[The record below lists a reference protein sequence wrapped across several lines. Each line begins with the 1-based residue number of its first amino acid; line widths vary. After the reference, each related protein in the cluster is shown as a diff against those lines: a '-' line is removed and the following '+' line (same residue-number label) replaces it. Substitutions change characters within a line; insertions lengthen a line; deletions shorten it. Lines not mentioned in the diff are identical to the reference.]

1 MKSYRTL
8 AIKELLSQKVTS
20 ILILLAV
27 ILSTMMTTIVGQSI
41 GALAAM
47 REQQA
52 IMIGG
57 KRYATFLQMDAE
69 QLHALRKDQRL
80 SYIGA
85 SIYIGSMKLTR
96 AIGMSATSLYKIF
109 LWEGAYYGI
118 FASIIGGFLGYVCT
132 IFIGAAT
139 SGSIQWVSVPIISI
153 IQATVLAVVA
163 CLVATSIPLRK
174 ITKMSIVDSIE
185 SVE

>member
-1 MKSYRTL
+1 MGINLFIGLIGILNIINTVYTNIHTR
-8 AIKELLSQKVTS
+8 VTE
-20 ILILLAV
+20 
-27 ILSTMMTTIVGQSI
+27 I
-41 GALAAM
+41 GM
-47 REQQA
+47 Q
-52 IMIGG
+52 
-57 KRYATFLQMDAE
+57 
-69 QLHALRKDQRL
+69 
-80 SYIGA
+80 
-85 SIYIGSMKLTR
+85 R